1 MPLGTRPSTGDGRNR
16 RWIHTAAGAA
26 TSPMTAPMAKRR
38 FTKPGGR
45 CRGRNT
51 AATSRQRD
59 NAERAII
66 QERTA
71 ATSRQKRTGARMAMP
86 TGDAGAALAA
96 APVAGGPAT
105 PVSPAA
111 RGRSRNTTAAR
122 PTTRRPNL
130 IGSVCYVLW
139 MREVPFASLADL
151 LSEAEADRHPGPLGA
166 LEGLLGFVQAAGE
179 CVHDG
184 EVVVHVGSPCQHP
197 GMRNS
202 VLLLLFAP
210 LMLAASAAAPDDSTR
225 AAAGAAYTVRSLP
238 LPGANDDGIF
248 MDYIA
253 FDPHT
258 GFVWAPAGNTG
269 AVDVVDTAT
278 GKVTQISGFPTTEV
292 EVRGRKRTIG
302 PSSATVGDGVVYVGN
317 RADSTV
323 CAVDARSLVRGACGR
338 LDSMP
343 DGLAYVAPTR
353 ELWVTT
359 PRDKSVRIL
368 DGATLSQKA
377 KLGFDGQPEGF
388 AVDAARGRFYT
399 NLEDKD
405 RTLAIDLKSHQTVA
419 TWNPKCGEEG
429 PHGLRI
435 DEKGGLLFVA
445 CSTRT
450 EALDAG
456 H

>member
-1 MPLGTRPSTGDGRNR
+1 MRHSIFLLSFVSLAV
-16 RWIHTAAGAA
+16 AA
-26 TSPMTAPMAKRR
+26 
-38 FTKPGGR
+38 
-45 CRGRNT
+45 
-51 AATSRQRD
+51 
-59 NAERAII
+59 
-66 QERTA
+66 
-71 ATSRQKRTGARMAMP
+71 
-86 TGDAGAALAA
+86 
-96 APVAGGPAT
+96 
-105 PVSPAA
+105 SPAA
-111 RGRSRNTTAAR
+111 PAD
-122 PTTRRPNL
+122 PTP
-130 IGSVCYVLW
+130 S
-139 MREVPFASLADL
+139 
-151 LSEAEADRHPGPLGA
+151 
-166 LEGLLGFVQAAGE
+166 
-179 CVHDG
+179 
-184 EVVVHVGSPCQHP
+184 
-197 GMRNS
+197 
-202 VLLLLFAP
+202 
-210 LMLAASAAAPDDSTR
+210 
-225 AAAGAAYTVRSLP
+225 AGAAYTVRSLP
-238 LPGANDDGIF
+238 LPSANDDGIF
-248 MDYIA
+248 MDYIV

-278 GKVTQISGFPTTEV
+278 GKVTQISGFATTEV
-292 EVRGRKRTIG
+292 EVRGGKRRIG

-323 CAVDARSLVRGACGR
+323 CAVDARSLVRGACAR

-343 DGLAYVAPTR
+343 DGLAYVAPTK

-368 DGATLSQKA
+368 DGATLAQKA
-377 KLGFDGQPEGF
+377 KLSFDGQPEGF

-419 TWNPKCGEEG
+419 TWNPKCGEDG

-456 H
+456 HDGAVLSSVDTGDGVDDLDYAPARHLLYVGAARAGKLTVARVDARGKLTVVAQVPTREGARNGVVVKDGTVYLAHASAPKSNDLLVVSPSPK